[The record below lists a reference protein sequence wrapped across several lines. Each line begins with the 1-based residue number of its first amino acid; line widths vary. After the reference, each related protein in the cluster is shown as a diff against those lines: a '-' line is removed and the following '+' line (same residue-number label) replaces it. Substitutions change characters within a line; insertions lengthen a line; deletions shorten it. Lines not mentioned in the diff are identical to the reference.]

1 MNVPAPSFIVH
12 RSSFVSGRP
21 AEMGA
26 KRGLP
31 ERSVMRH
38 DSHYVEELTKR
49 SGRHI
54 GTMLPLEFI
63 EANAEQPRT
72 QLGNIEELAASIR
85 EKGVLEPIL
94 VRVIGP
100 NRYQIIS
107 GERRYRA
114 ATLAGLDEIPAIEL
128 DVDDKEQL
136 EIALIENIQRKDL
149 TAFEEAEGLYV
160 LQQKFG
166 YTHEKISQVIGKSRT
181 TVTETLL
188 INDIPDRIRLMC
200 REAGISNKSV
210 LVQVARASSEEAMEQ
225 VVRAFAAGELS
236 REDLRKQTA
245 KPEPKKAG
253 RPKNFTYALKDKSLP
268 FTLNLAFKKPNVEKG
283 EVIEAVREL
292 LKRLESE

>member
-1 MNVPAPSFIVH
+1 MAL
-12 RSSFVSGRP
+12 
-21 AEMGA
+21 

-31 ERSVMRH
+31 ERATMRH
-38 DSHYVEELTKR
+38 DAHFVDELTRR

-54 GTMLPLEFI
+54 GSMLPLAMV

-72 QLGNIEELAASIR
+72 SLGNIEELAASIR

-94 VRVIGP
+94 VRALGP

-128 DVDDKEQL
+128 DVDDKETL

-149 TAFEEAEGLYV
+149 TPFEEAEGLYI

-166 YTHEKISQVIGKSRT
+166 YTHERISQVIGKSRT

-188 INDIPDRIRLMC
+188 INDIPDRIRVLC
-200 REAGISNKSV
+200 REAGISNKSL
-210 LVQVARASSEEAMEQ
+210 LVQIARAADEDAMED
-225 VVRAFAAGELS
+225 VVRRYAAGEAT
-236 REDLRKQTA
+236 RDDVRRQTAA

-253 RPKNFTYALKDKSLP
+253 RPKHFTWQVKDKSLP
-268 FTLNLAFKKPNVEKG
+268 FTLNMAFKKS
-283 EVIEAVREL
+283 EVDKSEIVGALREL
-292 LKRLESE
+292 LRRLETEG

>member
-1 MNVPAPSFIVH
+1 MS
-12 RSSFVSGRP
+12 
-21 AEMGA
+21 

-31 ERSVMRH
+31 QRSVMRA
-38 DSHYVEELTKR
+38 DSHYVEELTRR

-54 GTMLPLEFI
+54 GSMLPLQFI
-63 EANAEQPRT
+63 EPNAEQPRT
-72 QLGNIEELAASIR
+72 QLGNIEELAASVR

-94 VRVIGP
+94 VRNIGP

-114 ATLAGLDEIPAIEL
+114 ATMAGLDEIPAIEL
-128 DVDDKEQL
+128 DVDDREQL

-149 TAFEEAEGLYV
+149 TPFEEAEGLYI

-188 INDIPDRIRLMC
+188 INDIPDRIRAMC
-200 REAGISNKSV
+200 REAGISSKSI
-210 LVQVARASSEEAMEQ
+210 LVQVARAGSEEAMEQ
-225 VVRAFAAGELS
+225 VVRAQAAGELS
-236 REDLRKQTA
+236 REELRRQTA
-245 KPEPKKAG
+245 ARPEPKKAG
-253 RPKNFTYALKDKSLP
+253 RPKNYVFALKDKSLP
-268 FTLNLAFKKPNVEKG
+268 FSLNLAFKKPNVEKS

-292 LKRLESE
+292 LRRLEADA

>member
-1 MNVPAPSFIVH
+1 M
-12 RSSFVSGRP
+12 
-21 AEMGA
+21 A

-38 DSHYVEELTKR
+38 DLHYVDELTRR

-54 GTMLPLEFI
+54 GMMLPLELI
-63 EANAEQPRT
+63 EPNSEQPRS
-72 QLGNIEELAASIR
+72 QLGNIEELAASVR

-94 VRVIGP
+94 VRQLGP

-114 ATLAGLDEIPAIEL
+114 ATMVGLDEIPAIEL
-128 DVDDKEQL
+128 DVDDREQL

-149 TAFEEAEGLYV
+149 TPFEEAEGFLV
-160 LQQKFG
+160 LQQKFA

-181 TVTETLL
+181 TITETLM
-188 INDIPDRIRLMC
+188 INEIPDRIRVLC
-200 REAGISNKSV
+200 RDAGITSKSV
-210 LVQVARASSEEAMEQ
+210 LVQVARAGSEEAMEE
-225 VVRAFAAGELS
+225 VVRAFATGEMS
-236 REDLRKQTA
+236 RAELRKQTSA

-253 RPKNFTYALKDKSLP
+253 RPKNFVYAVKDKSLP
-268 FTLNLAFKKPNVEKG
+268 FTLSVAFKKPNVEKS

-292 LKRLESE
+292 LKRLESEA

>member
-1 MNVPAPSFIVH
+1 
-12 RSSFVSGRP
+12 
-21 AEMGA
+21 
-26 KRGLP
+26 
-31 ERSVMRH
+31 MRH

-63 EANAEQPRT
+63 EPNAEQPRT

-188 INDIPDRIRLMC
+188 INEIPDRIRLMC

-210 LVQVARASSEEAMEQ
+210 LVQVARAGSEEAMEQ

-245 KPEPKKAG
+245 ARPEPKKAG

-268 FTLNLAFKKPNVEKG
+268 FTLNLAFRKPNVEKT

-292 LKRLESE
+292 LKRLESEN

>member
-1 MNVPAPSFIVH
+1 M
-12 RSSFVSGRP
+12 
-21 AEMGA
+21 A

-63 EANAEQPRT
+63 EPNAEQPRT
-72 QLGNIEELAASIR
+72 QLGNIEELAASVR

-114 ATLAGLDEIPAIEL
+114 ASLAGLDEIPAIEL

-188 INDIPDRIRLMC
+188 INEIPDRIRLMC

-210 LVQVARASSEEAMEQ
+210 LVQVARAGSEEAMEQ
-225 VVRAFAAGELS
+225 AVRAFAAGELS
-236 REDLRKQTA
+236 REDLRRQTA
-245 KPEPKKAG
+245 RPEPKKAG

-268 FTLNLAFKKPNVEKG
+268 FTLNLAFRKPNVEKA

-292 LKRLESE
+292 LKRLESESGE

>member
-1 MNVPAPSFIVH
+1 M
-12 RSSFVSGRP
+12 
-21 AEMGA
+21 A

-31 ERSVMRH
+31 ERHGMRH
-38 DSHYVEELTKR
+38 DSHYVEELTRR

-54 GTMLPLEFI
+54 GTMLPLQFI
-63 EANAEQPRT
+63 EPNAEQPRT
-72 QLGNIEELAASIR
+72 QLGNIEELAASVR

-94 VRVIGP
+94 VRAIAP

-114 ATLAGLDEIPAIEL
+114 ATMAGLDEIPAIEL
-128 DVDDKEQL
+128 DVDDREQL

-149 TAFEEAEGLYV
+149 TAFEEAEGLAI
-160 LQQKFG
+160 LQQKFD

-188 INDIPDRIRLMC
+188 INDIPDRIRAMC

-210 LVQVARASSEEAMEQ
+210 LVQVARAGSEAAMEE

-236 REDLRKQTA
+236 REQLRRQTAA

-253 RPKNFTYALKDKSLP
+253 RPKNYTFALKDKSLP
-268 FTLNLAFKKPNVEKG
+268 FTLNLAFKKPNVEKS

-292 LKRLESE
+292 LRRLETE

>member
-1 MNVPAPSFIVH
+1 M
-12 RSSFVSGRP
+12 
-21 AEMGA
+21 A

-38 DSHYVEELTKR
+38 DSHYVEELTRR

-54 GTMLPLEFI
+54 GTMLPLEFV
-63 EANAEQPRT
+63 EPNAEQPRT
-72 QLGNIEELAASIR
+72 QLGNIEELAASVR

-94 VRVIGP
+94 VRQISP
-100 NRYQIIS
+100 NRYQIIA

-128 DVDDKEQL
+128 DVDEKEQL

-149 TAFEEAEGLYV
+149 TAFEEAEGLAV
-160 LQQKFG
+160 LQEKFA

-188 INDIPDRIRLMC
+188 INEIPDRIRVMC

-210 LVQVARASSEEAMEQ
+210 LVQVARAGSEEAMEQ
-225 VVRAFAAGELS
+225 VVRRFAAGEMS
-236 REDLRKQTA
+236 RTDLRKQTA

-253 RPKNFTYALKDKSLP
+253 RPKNFVFAMKDKSLP
-268 FTLNLAFKKPNVEKG
+268 FTLNLAFKKPNVEKT

-292 LKRLESE
+292 LRRLESEH

>member
-1 MNVPAPSFIVH
+1 M
-12 RSSFVSGRP
+12 
-21 AEMGA
+21 A

-38 DSHYVEELTKR
+38 DLHYVDELTRR

-54 GTMLPLEFI
+54 GTMLPLHCI
-63 EANAEQPRT
+63 EPNSEQPRT
-72 QLGNIEELAASIR
+72 QLGNIEELAASVR

-94 VRVIGP
+94 VRLVAP

-114 ATLAGLDEIPAIEL
+114 ATMAGLDEIPAIEL
-128 DVDDKEQL
+128 DVDDREQL

-149 TAFEEAEGLYV
+149 TPFEEAEGLAI
-160 LQQKFG
+160 LQSKFG
-166 YTHEKISQVIGKSRT
+166 YTHEKISHVIGKSRT

-188 INDIPDRIRLMC
+188 INDIPDRIRAMC

-210 LVQVARASSEEAMEQ
+210 LVQVARAGDEEAMEE

-236 REDLRKQTA
+236 REELRRQTA
-245 KPEPKKAG
+245 SRPEPKKAG
-253 RPKNFTYALKDKSLP
+253 RPKNFVFAVKDKSLP
-268 FTLNLAFKKPNVEKG
+268 FTLNLAFRKPNVEKS

-292 LKRLESE
+292 LRRLESEA

>member
-1 MNVPAPSFIVH
+1 
-12 RSSFVSGRP
+12 
-21 AEMGA
+21 MGA

-63 EANAEQPRT
+63 EPNAEQPRT
-72 QLGNIEELAASIR
+72 QLGNIEELAASVR

-94 VRVIGP
+94 VRAIGP

-114 ATLAGLDEIPAIEL
+114 ASLAGLDEIPAIEL
-128 DVDDKEQL
+128 DVDDREQL

-149 TAFEEAEGLYV
+149 TAFEEAEGFYV

-188 INDIPDRIRLMC
+188 INDIPDRIRAMC

-210 LVQVARASSEEAMEQ
+210 LVQVARAGSEEAMEK
-225 VVRAFAAGELS
+225 VVRAYAAGELS
-236 REDLRKQTA
+236 REELRRQTA
-245 KPEPKKAG
+245 SKPEPKKAG
-253 RPKNFTYALKDKSLP
+253 RPKNYVFELKDKALP
-268 FTLNLAFKKPNVEKG
+268 FTLNLAFKKPNVDKG

-292 LKRLESE
+292 LRRLESES